1 MMLNTEDIDKLIIGR
16 VDPHI
21 YAFSTNTIPNYLKV
35 GDTYRPVSVRLAEWK
50 NIFPE
55 LEHETDWEWVAKTKD
70 GKYFRDFAVHYYLEQ
85 IRHLHRLQPNEIA
98 EDVYY
103 SREFF
108 KEATPKDIDEA
119 ILDIEQCAAIADS
132 ARYQFYSEELLPIDT
147 HYERTETY
155 PLRPNQKAAVDAFLQ
170 ARANGRNNLLMY
182 AVMRFGKSFTSMCCA
197 AEMQAKVVL
206 IVSAKADVCTEWKR
220 TVESHV
226 RFEKYDFLNSEAL
239 LADEKAISKRLA
251 EGKCVA
257 VFLTLQDLMG
267 EDIKT
272 KHQDL
277 FSQQID
283 LLIVDE
289 THFGARANEYGRVL
303 RASQLNPLQIKSER
317 KGADDS
323 LDDLEKGLEQ
333 IKQFKVDTT
342 LHLSGTPYRILMGSE
357 FKKEDI
363 IAFCQFTDII
373 DDKEKWDKEHAK
385 DIDNEVLNPQT
396 KQPYQEWDNPYYG
409 FPQMIRFAFNPNT
422 SAQQLIAQLKNEGKT
437 TALNELFRPQSI
449 SCDTE
454 NNKHKLFVHEKEVLD
469 LLRIIDGSAEDENIL
484 SFLDYDKLKEG
495 NMCRHLVFVLP
506 FCASC
511 DAMQALLLNHKDEF
525 KNLQEYAIVNIAG
538 VENTFSSTE
547 EIKQKI
553 KDLEKGGKKSI
564 TLTVNRMLTGSTIP
578 QWDTMLFLKD
588 VSSPQE
594 YDQAIFRLQNQYV
607 TTYKDEKD
615 GTVKYDMKPQTL
627 LVDFDPNRMFR
638 MQEQKSQIYN
648 VNADERGN
656 EKLEARI
663 ERELQVSP
671 IIVANKDKLVQVTP
685 TNIMDAVRDYSA
697 SRTVIEEAVAIP
709 VDMDIIQDPNIL
721 EVLKKINP
729 IDANKGIS
737 VKPAEGDGGDLND
750 PEANTQDG
758 NNGDNDNNSNAN
770 NSNNGDTTQNDQ
782 TYEEKLAKSLSTL
795 FALILFYALLTDNE
809 VKSLHD
815 IIESVPDNSD
825 NKRILGNLG
834 LKLENLNY
842 LQAHVNPFVLSKLDY
857 KIQTSNQLLKDETYK
872 PIERVERALKKFGR
886 MSEAE
891 IVTPAHVAD
900 QMVSLLPE
908 MSETNLVLDIAS
920 KQGEFA
926 CALYRRY
933 GEKILNNVYSLPTSS
948 VAYEFTRKVYGLLS
962 MPIANVYNTFN
973 SYDLINDNS
982 KTYIKTLTDMN
993 FTAVVGNPPYQQTVA
1008 LKDTSNGQKRV
1019 ASIFHLL
1026 QNVADGIGKNT
1037 SLIYPGVRWLHRSGK
1052 GMEQFGY
1059 QQINDPHLSYI
1070 YFYPN
1075 ANEIF
1080 KGVGIA
1086 DGLTIV
1092 GKNMMQKS
1100 DEFIYAYIEDGVKQ
1114 IVNLQHPGEELLP
1127 LNPKD
1132 SIIVGKINDVVKE
1145 KGFTYLNNSILSQKL
1160 FAIESDFV
1168 ETHPK
1173 LVRSYVAGAKF
1184 NPKTEIKLLTND
1196 KSGKSGRAKWYITK
1210 RNVIVAGK
1218 EYLDRWKV
1226 VVSSA
1231 NAGGQKRSNQLEV
1244 LDNHSAFGRV
1254 KVALKTFETEAEAR
1268 NFYKY
1273 VDSELIRFAFFMT
1286 DEALTSLAKQV
1297 PDMGNYR
1304 DDNGIIDF
1312 SGDVNAQ
1319 LYALYKITAKEQEY
1333 IKSVLLKKGHDN

>member
-55 LEHETDWEWVAKTKD
+55 LEHNTNWEWIAKTKD
-70 GKYFRDFAVHYYLEQ
+70 GKYFRDFAVHYYLEKKKKLQ
-85 IRHLHRLQPNEIA
+85 RLRPDEVEEN
-98 EDVYY
+98 VYY

-108 KEATPKDIDEA
+108 KNATPTHVDEA
-119 ILDIEQCAAIADS
+119 ILDIERCAAIADNVQ
-132 ARYQFYSEELLPIDT
+132 YQFYTEEHLPIDP
-147 HYERTETY
+147 HYERIETY

-206 IVSAKADVCTEWKR
+206 IVSAKADVCTEWQR

-272 KHQDL
+272 KHLDL

-289 THFGARANEYGRVL
+289 THFGARANEYGRIL
-303 RASQLNPLQIKSER
+303 RASQLNALQIINER

-357 FKKEDI
+357 FKQEDI

-373 DDKEKWDKEHAK
+373 KDKEKWDENHAK

-422 SAQQLIAQLKNEGKT
+422 SAQQLITQLKNEGKT

-449 SCDTE
+449 SCDTG
-454 NNKHKLFVHEKEVLD
+454 NKKHKLFVHEKEVLD

-495 NMCRHLVFVLP
+495 KMCRHMVLVLP

-511 DAMQALLLNHKDEF
+511 DAMQHLLQIHVSEF
-525 KNLQEYAIVNIAG
+525 KNLQEYVIVNIAG
-538 VENTFSSTE
+538 LENTFSSTE

-553 KDLEKGGKKSI
+553 KDLEKEDKKSI

-588 VSSPQE
+588 ISSPQE

-607 TTYKDEKD
+607 NTYKSEKD
-615 GTVKYDMKPQTL
+615 GIVKYDMKPQTL

-656 EKLEARI
+656 EKLEERI
-663 ERELQVSP
+663 AYELKVSP
-671 IIVANKDKLVQVTP
+671 IIVANKDKLVLVTP

-737 VKPAEGDGGDLND
+737 VKPAEGDGNGLDNPD
-750 PEANTQDG
+750 NNTQEENKGDSG
-758 NNGDNDNNSNAN
+758 NTNNSKDG
-770 NSNNGDTTQNDQ
+770 GDTTQTNLTD
-782 TYEEKLAKSLSTL
+782 EEKLAKRLSSL
-795 FALILFYALLTDNE
+795 FALILFYALLTDDD

-815 IIESVPDNSD
+815 IIESIPNNSD
-825 NKRILGNLG
+825 NQRILGNLG

-842 LQAHVNPFVLSKLDY
+842 LQTHINPFVLRKLDY
-857 KIQTSNQLLKDETYK
+857 KIQTSNQLLKDTTYK

-891 IVTPAHVAD
+891 IVTPAHVAKK
-900 QMVSLLPE
+900 MVALLPK
-908 MSETNLVLDIAS
+908 MKETDRILDIAS

-933 GEKILNNVYSLPTSS
+933 KEKILNNVYSVPTSS
-948 VAYEFTRKVYGLLS
+948 VAYEFTRKVYMLLG
-962 MPIANVYNTFN
+962 MPVQNVYSTFN
-973 SYDLINDNS
+973 TYDLINNNYES
-982 KTYIKTLTDMN
+982 HIKTLTNMN

-1008 LKDTSNGQKRV
+1008 LKDTANGQKRV

-1026 QNVADGIGKNT
+1026 QNVAERIGKST

-1052 GMEQFGY
+1052 GMEQFGR
-1059 QQINDPHLSYI
+1059 QQINDPHLEYI

-1080 KGVGIA
+1080 RGVGIA

-1092 GKNMMQKS
+1092 GKNMRRSFNKFS
-1100 DEFIYAYIEDGVKQ
+1100 YNYIENGVTQ
-1114 IVNLQHPGEELLP
+1114 TVALQHPGEELIP

-1132 SIIVGKINDVVKE
+1132 AIIVNKINELVAK
-1145 KGFTYLNNSILSQKL
+1145 KKFTYLSQSILSQKL

-1168 ETHPK
+1168 ETHPR
-1173 LVRSYVAGAKF
+1173 LVRPYSAGAKF
-1184 NPKTEIKLLTND
+1184 NPNTEIKLLTND

-1210 RNVIVAGK
+1210 RNVIVAGR
-1218 EYLDRWKV
+1218 EYLDKWKV

-1254 KVALKTFETEAEAR
+1254 KVALKTFETESEAR

-1273 VDSELIRFAFFMT
+1273 VASELIRFAFFMT

-1319 LYALYKITAKEQEY
+1319 LYTLYKITAKEQEY

>member
-85 IRHLHRLQPNEIA
+85 IKHLHRLQPNEIA

-132 ARYQFYSEELLPIDT
+132 ARYQFYSEEHLPIDT

-469 LLRIIDGSAEDENIL
+469 LIRIIDGSAEDENIL
-484 SFLDYDKLKEG
+484 SFLDYEKLKEG

-553 KDLEKGGKKSI
+553 KDLEKEDKKSI

-721 EVLKKINP
+721 KVLKKINP

-782 TYEEKLAKSLSTL
+782 TDEEKLAKSLSTL

-920 KQGEFA
+920 KQGEFV

-993 FTAVVGNPPYQQTVA
+993 FTAVVGNPPYQESDGGAGASSVPVYDKFFDTAKLLHPSIISMIMPSRWMTGGRGLDDFRQTMMSDTHIKELHDFYDARACFSNVEIKGGVCYLLWDRNYEGQCEFSTTSMTGEVQKTTRYLQDEGSDIVIRDGLLIK
-1008 LKDTSNGQKRV
+1008 LKNIV
-1019 ASIFHLL
+1019 ASKNEATFDTIVSSMKPYGLRGDFFKDQKKYHLPAVRKHK
-1026 QNVADGIGKNT
+1026 QDGDITIIGLDEK
-1037 SLIYPGVRWLHRSGK
+1037 LHRVRRYVPQSYPLPQRNLLEDIKLFIPRNYGSGRMGDMPSNLEYAMPFDACTETFIQIGPFQSVEEAQNCEAYMRTKFFTVLVGIRKQDQGAGK
-1052 GMEQFGY
+1052 GVYRYVPLQDFSVKWTDEMLYEKY
-1059 QQINDPHLSYI
+1059 
-1070 YFYPN
+1070 
-1075 ANEIF
+1075 
-1080 KGVGIA
+1080 GI
-1086 DGLTIV
+1086 DEE
-1092 GKNMMQKS
+1092 MQK
-1100 DEFIYAYIEDGVKQ
+1100 YID
-1114 IVNLQHPGEELLP
+1114 N
-1127 LNPKD
+1127 
-1132 SIIVGKINDVVKE
+1132 
-1145 KGFTYLNNSILSQKL
+1145 ILS
-1160 FAIESDFV
+1160 E
-1168 ETHPK
+1168 
-1173 LVRSYVAGAKF
+1173 
-1184 NPKTEIKLLTND
+1184 
-1196 KSGKSGRAKWYITK
+1196 
-1210 RNVIVAGK
+1210 
-1218 EYLDRWKV
+1218 
-1226 VVSSA
+1226 
-1231 NAGGQKRSNQLEV
+1231 
-1244 LDNHSAFGRV
+1244 
-1254 KVALKTFETEAEAR
+1254 
-1268 NFYKY
+1268 
-1273 VDSELIRFAFFMT
+1273 
-1286 DEALTSLAKQV
+1286 
-1297 PDMGNYR
+1297 
-1304 DDNGIIDF
+1304 
-1312 SGDVNAQ
+1312 
-1319 LYALYKITAKEQEY
+1319 
-1333 IKSVLLKKGHDN
+1333 

>member
-85 IRHLHRLQPNEIA
+85 IKHLHRLQPNEIA

-132 ARYQFYSEELLPIDT
+132 ACYQFYSEEHLPIDT

-454 NNKHKLFVHEKEVLD
+454 NNKHKLFVHEKEVLE

-495 NMCRHLVFVLP
+495 KMCRHLVFVLP

-648 VNADERGN
+648 VNADERDN

-782 TYEEKLAKSLSTL
+782 TDEEKLAKSLSTL

-993 FTAVVGNPPYQQTVA
+993 FTAVVGNPPYQESDGGAGASSVPVYDKFFDTAKLLHPSIISMIMPSRWMTGGRGLDDFRQTMMSDTHIKELHDFYDARACFSNVEIKGGVCYLLWDRNYEGQCEFSTTSMTGEVQKTTRYLQDEGSDIVIRDGLLIK
-1008 LKDTSNGQKRV
+1008 LKNIV
-1019 ASIFHLL
+1019 ASKNEATFDTIVSSMKPYGLRGDFFKDQKKYHLPAVRKHK
-1026 QNVADGIGKNT
+1026 QDGDITIIGLDEK
-1037 SLIYPGVRWLHRSGK
+1037 LHRVRRYVPQSYPLPQRNLLEDIKLFIPRNYGSGRMGDMPSNLEYAMPFDACTETFIQIGPFQSVEEAQNCEAYMRTKFFTVLVGIRKQDQGAGK
-1052 GMEQFGY
+1052 GVYRYVPLQDFSVKWTDEMLYEKY
-1059 QQINDPHLSYI
+1059 
-1070 YFYPN
+1070 
-1075 ANEIF
+1075 
-1080 KGVGIA
+1080 GI
-1086 DGLTIV
+1086 DEE
-1092 GKNMMQKS
+1092 MQK
-1100 DEFIYAYIEDGVKQ
+1100 YI
-1114 IVNLQHPGEELLP
+1114 
-1127 LNPKD
+1127 
-1132 SIIVGKINDVVKE
+1132 
-1145 KGFTYLNNSILSQKL
+1145 NNILS
-1160 FAIESDFV
+1160 E
-1168 ETHPK
+1168 
-1173 LVRSYVAGAKF
+1173 
-1184 NPKTEIKLLTND
+1184 
-1196 KSGKSGRAKWYITK
+1196 
-1210 RNVIVAGK
+1210 
-1218 EYLDRWKV
+1218 
-1226 VVSSA
+1226 
-1231 NAGGQKRSNQLEV
+1231 
-1244 LDNHSAFGRV
+1244 
-1254 KVALKTFETEAEAR
+1254 
-1268 NFYKY
+1268 
-1273 VDSELIRFAFFMT
+1273 
-1286 DEALTSLAKQV
+1286 
-1297 PDMGNYR
+1297 
-1304 DDNGIIDF
+1304 
-1312 SGDVNAQ
+1312 
-1319 LYALYKITAKEQEY
+1319 
-1333 IKSVLLKKGHDN
+1333 

>member
-85 IRHLHRLQPNEIA
+85 IKHLHRLQPNEIA

-132 ARYQFYSEELLPIDT
+132 ARYQFYSEEHLPIDT

-495 NMCRHLVFVLP
+495 KMCRHLVFVLP

-770 NSNNGDTTQNDQ
+770 NSNNRDTTQNDQ
-782 TYEEKLAKSLSTL
+782 TDEEKLAKSLSTL

-993 FTAVVGNPPYQQTVA
+993 FTAVVGNPPYQESDGGAGASSVPVYDKFFDTAKLLHSSIISMIMPSRWMTGGRGLDDFRQTMMSDTHIKELHDFYDARACFSNVEIKGGVCYLLWDRNYEGQCEFSTTSVTGEVQKTTRYLQEEGSDIVIRDGLLIK
-1008 LKDTSNGQKRV
+1008 LKNIV
-1019 ASIFHLL
+1019 ASKNETTFDTIVSSMKPYGLRGDFFKDQKKYHLPAVRKHK
-1026 QNVADGIGKNT
+1026 QDGDITIIGLDEK
-1037 SLIYPGVRWLHRSGK
+1037 LHRVRRYVPQSYPLPQRNLLEDIKLFIPRNYGSGRMGDMPSNLEYAMPFDACTETFIQIGPFQSVEEAQNCEAYMRTKFFTVLVGIRKQDQGAGK
-1052 GMEQFGY
+1052 GVY
-1059 QQINDPHLSYI
+1059 QYVPLQDFSIKWTDEMLYEK
-1070 YFYPN
+1070 Y
-1075 ANEIF
+1075 
-1080 KGVGIA
+1080 GI
-1086 DGLTIV
+1086 DEE
-1092 GKNMMQKS
+1092 MQK
-1100 DEFIYAYIEDGVKQ
+1100 YID
-1114 IVNLQHPGEELLP
+1114 N
-1127 LNPKD
+1127 
-1132 SIIVGKINDVVKE
+1132 
-1145 KGFTYLNNSILSQKL
+1145 ILS
-1160 FAIESDFV
+1160 A
-1168 ETHPK
+1168 
-1173 LVRSYVAGAKF
+1173 
-1184 NPKTEIKLLTND
+1184 
-1196 KSGKSGRAKWYITK
+1196 
-1210 RNVIVAGK
+1210 
-1218 EYLDRWKV
+1218 
-1226 VVSSA
+1226 
-1231 NAGGQKRSNQLEV
+1231 
-1244 LDNHSAFGRV
+1244 
-1254 KVALKTFETEAEAR
+1254 
-1268 NFYKY
+1268 
-1273 VDSELIRFAFFMT
+1273 
-1286 DEALTSLAKQV
+1286 
-1297 PDMGNYR
+1297 
-1304 DDNGIIDF
+1304 
-1312 SGDVNAQ
+1312 
-1319 LYALYKITAKEQEY
+1319 
-1333 IKSVLLKKGHDN
+1333 

>member
-55 LEHETDWEWVAKTKD
+55 LEHNTNWEWIAKTKD
-70 GKYFRDFAVHYYLEQ
+70 GKYFRDFAVHYYLEKKKKLQ
-85 IRHLHRLQPNEIA
+85 RLRPDEVEEN
-98 EDVYY
+98 VYY

-108 KEATPKDIDEA
+108 KNATPAHVDEA
-119 ILDIEQCAAIADS
+119 ILDIERCAAIADNVQ
-132 ARYQFYSEELLPIDT
+132 YQFYTEEHLPIDP
-147 HYERTETY
+147 HYERIETY

-206 IVSAKADVCTEWKR
+206 IVSAKADVCIEWKR

-267 EDIKT
+267 ENIKT

-303 RASQLNPLQIKSER
+303 RASQLNPLQIKSKR

-709 VDMDIIQDPNIL
+709 IDMDIIQDPNIL

-782 TYEEKLAKSLSTL
+782 TDEEKLAKSLSTL

-815 IIESVPDNSD
+815 IIESVPDDSD

-993 FTAVVGNPPYQQTVA
+993 FTAVVGNPPYQEPDGGAGASSVPVYDKFFDMAKLLHSSIISMIMPSRWMTGGRGLDDFRQTMMSDTHIKELHDFYDARACFSNVEIKGGVCYLLWDRNYEGQCEFSTTSMTGDVQKTTRYLQDEGSDIVIRDGLLIK
-1008 LKDTSNGQKRV
+1008 LKNIV
-1019 ASIFHLL
+1019 ASKNEATFDTIVSSMKPYGLRGDFFKDQKKYHLPAVRKHK
-1026 QNVADGIGKNT
+1026 QDGDITIIGLDEK
-1037 SLIYPGVRWLHRSGK
+1037 LHRVRRYVPQSYPLPQRNLLEDIKLFIPRNYGSGRMGDMPSNLEYAMPFDACTETFIQIGPFQSVEEAQNCEAYMRTKFFTVLVGIRKQDQGAGK
-1052 GMEQFGY
+1052 GVY
-1059 QQINDPHLSYI
+1059 QYVPLQDFSVKWTDEMLYEK
-1070 YFYPN
+1070 Y
-1075 ANEIF
+1075 
-1080 KGVGIA
+1080 GI
-1086 DGLTIV
+1086 DEE
-1092 GKNMMQKS
+1092 MQK
-1100 DEFIYAYIEDGVKQ
+1100 YID
-1114 IVNLQHPGEELLP
+1114 N
-1127 LNPKD
+1127 
-1132 SIIVGKINDVVKE
+1132 
-1145 KGFTYLNNSILSQKL
+1145 ILS
-1160 FAIESDFV
+1160 E
-1168 ETHPK
+1168 
-1173 LVRSYVAGAKF
+1173 
-1184 NPKTEIKLLTND
+1184 
-1196 KSGKSGRAKWYITK
+1196 
-1210 RNVIVAGK
+1210 
-1218 EYLDRWKV
+1218 
-1226 VVSSA
+1226 
-1231 NAGGQKRSNQLEV
+1231 
-1244 LDNHSAFGRV
+1244 
-1254 KVALKTFETEAEAR
+1254 
-1268 NFYKY
+1268 
-1273 VDSELIRFAFFMT
+1273 
-1286 DEALTSLAKQV
+1286 
-1297 PDMGNYR
+1297 
-1304 DDNGIIDF
+1304 
-1312 SGDVNAQ
+1312 
-1319 LYALYKITAKEQEY
+1319 
-1333 IKSVLLKKGHDN
+1333 

>member
-1 MMLNTEDIDKLIIGR
+1 MLSTENIDKLIIGR

-35 GDTYRPVSVRLAEWK
+35 GDTYRPVSVRIDEWRD
-50 NIFPE
+50 IFPT
-55 LEHETDWEWVAKTKD
+55 LVHEETWEWLAKTKD

-85 IRHLHRLQPNEIA
+85 IKHLHRLQPNEI
-98 EDVYY
+98 EEKVYY

-108 KEATPKDIDEA
+108 ENATPQDIDEA
-119 ILDIEQCAAIADS
+119 IMDIERCAAIADNVL
-132 ARYQFYSEELLPIDT
+132 YQFYSEDRLPIKT
-147 HYERTETY
+147 HFERVESY
-155 PLRPNQKAAVDAFLQ
+155 PLRPNQKDAVNAFVQ
-170 ARANGRNNLLMY
+170 ARENGRRNLLMY

-197 AEMQAKVVL
+197 TAMNAKVVL
-206 IVSAKADVCTEWKR
+206 IVSAKADVCTEWQR
-220 TVESHV
+220 TVESHT
-226 RFEKYDFLNSEAL
+226 RFEGYDFLNSDTL
-239 LADEKAISKRLA
+239 LGDQQAISKCLA
-251 EGKCVA
+251 EGKKVA

-272 KHQDL
+272 KHEDL
-277 FSQQID
+277 FKQKID

-303 RASQLNPLQIKSER
+303 RASQLNAYQIKSER

-333 IKQFKVDTT
+333 IKQFNVDTT

-357 FKKEDI
+357 FKQEDI

-373 DDKEKWDKEHAK
+373 DDKEKWDKDHAK
-385 DIDNEVLNPQT
+385 DIDNEVLNPLT
-396 KQPYQEWDNPYYG
+396 NHPYQEWDNPYYG

-422 SAQQLIAQLKNEGKT
+422 SAQQLIAQLKKEGKT

-449 SCDTE
+449 SCDTD
-454 NNKHKLFVHEKEVLD
+454 NKKHKFFVHEKEVLD

-495 NMCRHLVFVLP
+495 KMCRHIVFVLP

-511 DAMQALLLNHKDEF
+511 DAMQHLLQTHAGEF
-525 KNLQEYAIVNIAG
+525 KNLQEYTIVNIAG
-538 VENTFSSTE
+538 IENTFNTTE

-553 KDLEKGGKKSI
+553 EDLEKEDKKSI

-615 GTVKYDMKPQTL
+615 GNIKYDMKPQTL

-697 SRTVIEEAVAIP
+697 SRTIIEEAIAIP
-709 VDMDIIQDPNIL
+709 VDMDIIKDPNIL

-729 IDANKGIS
+729 IDAYKGIS
-737 VKPAEGDGGDLND
+737 VKPTEGDGDDLNN
-750 PEANTQDG
+750 PEVNTQDG

-782 TYEEKLAKSLSTL
+782 TDEEKLAKSLSTF
-795 FALILFYALLTDNE
+795 FALILFYALLTDSD

-815 IIESVPDNSD
+815 IIESVPDNPD

-842 LQAHVNPFVLSKLDY
+842 LQTHVNPFVLRKLDY

-872 PIERVERALKKFGR
+872 PIERVEHALKKFGR

-891 IVTPAHVAD
+891 IVTPASIAD
-900 QMVSLLPE
+900 EMIALLPKIGD
-908 MSETNLVLDIAS
+908 NDRILDIAS

-933 GEKILNNVYSLPTSS
+933 GDMILNNVYSLPTSS
-948 VAYEFTRKVYGLLS
+948 VAYEFTRKVYSLLG
-962 MPIANVYNTFN
+962 MPIENVYSTFN
-973 SYDLINDNS
+973 SYDLISDNS
-982 KTYIKTLTDMN
+982 ETFIKTLTDMN
-993 FTAVVGNPPYQQTVA
+993 FCAVIGNPPYQQTTIGTSDKPVYHLFMDVA
-1008 LKDTSNGQKRV
+1008 FALSRKVSFITPARYLFNAGKTPQDWNTRILNDEHFKVLSYKPNSADVFPHVDIKGGIAIMYRDSEQDYGKIGSFTAYPELNNIYKKVVDTDDFKPFSNCIYAQNKFNLAVLYQSHPKYRKIIGSNGREKRLTT
-1019 ASIFHLL
+1019 SIF
-1026 QNVADGIGKNT
+1026 
-1037 SLIYPGVRWLHRSGK
+1037 SLDKILTHKPIDSSDIKVLGL
-1052 GMEQFGY
+1052 
-1059 QQINDPHLSYI
+1059 INNNRVYRYI
-1070 YFYPN
+1070 KRQYLEDHPN
-1075 ANEIF
+1075 LE
-1080 KGVGIA
+1080 KYKV
-1086 DGLTIV
+1086 
-1092 GKNMMQKS
+1092 
-1100 DEFIYAYIEDGVKQ
+1100 
-1114 IVNLQHPGEELLP
+1114 LLP
-1127 LNPKD
+1127 KCNGTGAIGETLSNPIIGEPRIGITQSFI
-1132 SIIVGKINDVVKE
+1132 SIGCFD
-1145 KGFTYLNNSILSQKL
+1145 T
-1160 FAIESDFV
+1160 
-1168 ETHPK
+1168 
-1173 LVRSYVAGAKF
+1173 AK
-1184 NPKTEIKLLTND
+1184 
-1196 KSGKSGRAKWYITK
+1196 
-1210 RNVIVAGK
+1210 
-1218 EYLDRWKV
+1218 
-1226 VVSSA
+1226 
-1231 NAGGQKRSNQLEV
+1231 
-1244 LDNHSAFGRV
+1244 
-1254 KVALKTFETEAEAR
+1254 EAEAVL
-1268 NFYKY
+1268 KY
-1273 VDSELIRFAFFMT
+1273 IKTRFARTLLGILKVTQDNSKETWRFVPLQNF
-1286 DEALTSLAKQV
+1286 TSTS
-1297 PDMGNYR
+1297 D
-1304 DDNGIIDF
+1304 IDW
-1312 SGDVNAQ
+1312 SKSVAEIDLQ
-1319 LYALYKITAKEQEY
+1319 LYHKYDLSAKEIAFIEKM
-1333 IKSVLLKKGHDN
+1333 IKPME